1 MAIRVAEHVRG
12 VLENRRNIKGFNFRP
27 SLFQY
32 MGHTYAGPIV
42 GATPDGRKAEEP
54 LAHGMNPMHGRN
66 KNGITSTAR
75 SFCKIDFRKY
85 QGGSFQVELDP
96 SFFPQDKS
104 RG

>member
-1 MAIRVAEHVRG
+1 
-12 VLENRRNIKGFNFRP
+12 
-27 SLFQY
+27 

-104 RG
+104 RGYFIVAFAKVSFKWAECRST